1 VLNEENDINHLEKLK
16 YLVVADISFVTLIP
30 AKLKKAMEKTVV
42 QKAVISNGLCA
53 NWYLKKKKV
62 IIIIIK

>member
-1 VLNEENDINHLEKLK
+1 MLNEENDINHLEKLK

-53 NWYLKKKKV
+53 NWY
-62 IIIIIK
+62 